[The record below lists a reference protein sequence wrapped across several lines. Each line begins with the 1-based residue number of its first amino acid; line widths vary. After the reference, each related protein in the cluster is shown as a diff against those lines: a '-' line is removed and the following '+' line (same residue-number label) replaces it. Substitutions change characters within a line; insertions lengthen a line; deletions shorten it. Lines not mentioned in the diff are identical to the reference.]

1 MFGLSACAEASKL
14 RGLYINTFNGI
25 EVLQWHLALS
35 FAMAHIESRA
45 TPRILISIARAT
57 ALSQRNRLLITRPS
71 RSVIHPHPFD
81 LELNVSLTKWNIT
94 SAGDGD
100 YELQSAAN
108 HQTLRVNDQNQLIC
122 RPTPRRVTWT
132 IEPRGFEAYVCVVV
146 SCCVSSL
153 ENCQG

>member
-1 MFGLSACAEASKL
+1 MDW
-14 RGLYINTFNGI
+14 Y
-25 EVLQWHLALS
+25 LALS

-57 ALSQRNRLLITRPS
+57 ALSQRNRLIVTPPS
-71 RSVIHPHPFD
+71 RSVIHPHSFD
-81 LELNVSLTKWNIT
+81 LELNMSLTKWNIT

-108 HQTLRVNDQNQLIC
+108 HQTLRVNDQHQLIC

-153 ENCQG
+153 D